1 MPNSQSLWGGLNPAF
16 SNLFDGSICHPQHTI
31 KSICWMVKS
40 VKSQILGQIPTFFQ
54 FWAGKSHHF
63 LHISQDLYREIHRQ
77 IGETRRYTVAFA
89 DRNAAA
95 KSKAE
100 ILG

>member
-1 MPNSQSLWGGLNPAF
+1 
-16 SNLFDGSICHPQHTI
+16 
-31 KSICWMVKS
+31 MVKS

>member
-1 MPNSQSLWGGLNPAF
+1 
-16 SNLFDGSICHPQHTI
+16 
-31 KSICWMVKS
+31 MVKS
-40 VKSQILGQIPTFFQ
+40 VKSRIFLGQIPTFFQ

-63 LHISQDLYREIHRQ
+63 WQISQDLYREIHRFWR
-77 IGETRRYTVAFA
+77 EFRRYTVAFA

-100 ILG
+100 ISFQGIEILNDSWIMQLHNVTKLLI